1 MIVSFSVSNFRS
13 FSTEETI
20 SLVASNRLAGSHD
33 DHTVPIPNSKERV
46 LRAAVLY
53 GANGAGKSNL
63 FKALRYLR
71 SVALGPRPKNTGTAR
86 EPFRFGGIQD
96 EPSCFDLQFIA
107 ADKLYRF
114 GFKVDDERIVEEWL
128 FQVVGGR
135 QKPLYERVTDENGK
149 VTVEAEGLKSAGDRV
164 TALSKVGG
172 PQNQSFL
179 ATVNVTLDAAD
190 YGDELSRVLTWFKRS
205 LRRVDPDES
214 AGEPGHLLQDA
225 DFRSFASAFLRS
237 ASTGVD
243 HLEVLKEEIPQD
255 ELTSLL
261 VGGDLSWFP
270 VASVLRGWVGVEGGS
285 KRVKLEDGT
294 EVLVESEAPNT
305 LSMRKGGDRV
315 YRISIQAAHEHQPGK
330 VVRLELAEESDGTR
344 RLLNLIPALH
354 GPGAVYFIDE
364 IDRSLHPIL
373 VKEFLEFFLKSPA
386 GPHQLIVTTHESNL
400 LDQELLRRDEI
411 WFAEKDQT
419 AATRLYSLLDFK
431 VRNDLEIRKHYLQG
445 RFGAVPFLGNLDSL
459 LTKPDQPA

>member
-13 FSTEETI
+13 FSSEETI
-20 SLVASNRLAGSHD
+20 SLVASNRLSGSHD
-33 DHTVPIPNSKERV
+33 DHAVPIPDSKERV

-63 FKALRYLR
+63 FKAFRYLK
-71 SVALGPRPKNTGTAR
+71 SVALGPRPKNSGTGR
-86 EPFRFGGIQD
+86 EPFRFGGTEG
-96 EPSCFDLQFIA
+96 EPSGFDLQFIA

-128 FQVVGGR
+128 FQVIGNR
-135 QKPLYERVTDENGK
+135 QKPIYERTTDENGR
-149 VTVEAEGLKSAGDRV
+149 VTIDAEGLKDAGEKV
-164 TALSKVGG
+164 NALAKVGG

-179 ATVNVTLDAAD
+179 ATVNTNLDS
-190 YGDELSRVLTWFKRS
+190 GDLGEELSHVLAWFKGG
-205 LRRVDPDES
+205 LNLVGPDES
-214 AGEPGHLLQDA
+214 LGPLGHLLDQISDL
-225 DFRSFASAFLRS
+225 RTFASAFLKS
-237 ASTGVD
+237 SSTGVD
-243 HLEVLKEEIPQD
+243 HLDVVKREISLD
-255 ELTSLL
+255 ELRRL
-261 VGGDLSWFP
+261 FP
-270 VASVLRGWVGVEGGS
+270 DGVAMPLRGLAGGEGAAWVE
-285 KRVKLEDGT
+285 LEDGT
-294 EVLVESEAPNT
+294 ELLVE
-305 LSMRKGGDRV
+305 RKGGYRV
-315 YRISIQAAHEHQPGK
+315 YQLAIQAAHEREPGK

-354 GPGAVYFIDE
+354 ASGAVYFIDE

-373 VKEFLEFFLKSPA
+373 VKEFLEFFLKSSDGSPR
-386 GPHQLIVTTHESNL
+386 QIIVTTHESNL

-445 RFGAVPFLGNLDSL
+445 RFGAVPFLGNLESL
-459 LTKPDQPA
+459 LTKPDQQT